1 MRNEDKIHRWFRKG
15 YTVKGIVAKGYN
27 ENLVNKIYEQRQ
39 KEIKEKTD
47 KYSRRMAN
55 DAHLKAMIDALSQTK
70 ANVVVDIL
78 KKEKAERKA
87 ERKAEAKE
95 AIDKIKQLVE
105 SREAAIKKE
114 STKLLIIPSQLREDR
129 VLTRPNDLVNHPSHY
144 KSGGIETADFIEAKG
159 LNFHLGNVVK
169 YVSRAGLKE
178 GSTKIQDL
186 QKARWYLD
194 RQIKL
199 LEKQ

>member
-1 MRNEDKIHRWFRKG
+1 
-15 YTVKGIVAKGYN
+15 V
-27 ENLVNKIYEQRQ
+27 L
-39 KEIKEKTD
+39 
-47 KYSRRMAN
+47 
-55 DAHLKAMIDALSQTK
+55 
-70 ANVVVDIL
+70 
-78 KKEKAERKA
+78 KEKARKA
-87 ERKAEAKE
+87 KCKAEAKE
-95 AIDKIKQLVE
+95 AIDKIKQLTE
-105 SREAAIKKE
+105 SREAAIMKE
-114 STKLLIIPSQLREDR
+114 PTRFLVTSSQFEAARMLLNK
-129 VLTRPNDLVNHPSHY
+129 PNDLVNHPSHY

-178 GSTKIQDL
+178 GSTKLQDL

>member
-27 ENLVNKIYEQRQ
+27 ESLVNKIYEQRQ

-55 DAHLKAMIDALSQTK
+55 DAHLKAMIDALNQTK
-70 ANVVVDIL
+70 ANVVVDVL
-78 KKEKAERKA
+78 KEKARKA
-87 ERKAEAKE
+87 KCKAEAKE
-95 AIDKIKQLVE
+95 AIDKIKQLTE
-105 SREAAIKKE
+105 SREVVIMKE
-114 STKLLIIPSQLREDR
+114 PIKLLATSSQFEAARML
-129 VLTRPNDLVNHPSHY
+129 LNKPNDLVNHPQHY

-178 GSTKIQDL
+178 GSTKLQDL